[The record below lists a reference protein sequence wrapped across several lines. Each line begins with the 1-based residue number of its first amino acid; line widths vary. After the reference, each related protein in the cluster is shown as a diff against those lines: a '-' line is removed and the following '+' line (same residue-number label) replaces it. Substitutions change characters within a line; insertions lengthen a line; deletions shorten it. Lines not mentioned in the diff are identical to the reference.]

1 MAKIQDE
8 VVETTQKE
16 PTMAEILALVQ
27 SQQKEIERL
36 KKNDTNSSISDNIEK
51 AKEKFSGQLHASY
64 WLWGWVPVLWIKTV
78 KRDSEFPLQY
88 KNHLWYTINNHY
100 LDVTLANGKI
110 SKMVN
115 RDEFDTSK
123 VLSDKVPF
131 SVIHIEDGEEVR
143 VNKVTPQNI
152 VSFKNIK
159 NYVFN
164 DETYWE
170 ILVSNNC
177 IN

>member
-1 MAKIQDE
+1 
-8 VVETTQKE
+8 
-16 PTMAEILALVQ
+16 
-27 SQQKEIERL
+27 
-36 KKNDTNSSISDNIEK
+36 
-51 AKEKFSGQLHASY
+51 
-64 WLWGWVPVLWIKTV
+64 
-78 KRDSEFPLQY
+78 
-88 KNHLWYTINNHY
+88 
-100 LDVTLANGKI
+100 
-110 SKMVN
+110 MVN
-115 RDEFDTSK
+115 RDEFDMSK
-123 VLSDKVPF
+123 VLSEKVPF
-131 SVIHIEDGEEVR
+131 SVIYIEDGEEVR